1 MSGFKNSEQLSM
13 KTEMKT
19 AWLMNIN
26 YMISFLV
33 LHLNMLFI
41 VTSYSFFPFA
51 CQPSYILLSKYIL
64 RNKFQ
69 FNNFP
74 KM

>member
-1 MSGFKNSEQLSM
+1 MSGFKNSQQLSIHRVI
-13 KTEMKT
+13 EMKT

-33 LHLNMLFI
+33 LHLNKLFI

-51 CQPSYILLSKYIL
+51 CQPS
-64 RNKFQ
+64 
-69 FNNFP
+69 
-74 KM
+74 